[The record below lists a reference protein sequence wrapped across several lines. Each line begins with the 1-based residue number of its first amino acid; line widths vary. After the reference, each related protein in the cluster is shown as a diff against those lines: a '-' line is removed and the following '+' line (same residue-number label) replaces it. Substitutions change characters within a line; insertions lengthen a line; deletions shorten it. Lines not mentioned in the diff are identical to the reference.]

1 MKKWLLALGIIIL
14 LVGAYLLNSSGIIR
28 WQPLT
33 MIIAAIAGPV
43 KLFTSILGL
52 NADKIRKEHEET
64 RGQEHEYQAGIEGRV
79 QTSTENI
86 GRINQQIEVI
96 DQEIDALRRKR
107 ELVERQVAE
116 MSTREKQQAG
126 QQYFGN

>member
-1 MKKWLLALGIIIL
+1 MKKWLLALGLILL
-14 LVGAYLLNSSGIIR
+14 LVGAYFLHTSGIIR
-28 WQPLT
+28 WQPLA
-33 MIIAAIAGPV
+33 MILAAIAGPV

-52 NADKIRKEHEET
+52 NAEKIRKEHEKT
-64 RGQEHEYQAGIEGRV
+64 RAKEHDYQTGIEGRV

-86 GRINQQIEVI
+86 GRINQEIEVI
-96 DQEIDALRRKR
+96 NQEIDALRRKR

-116 MSTREKQQAG
+116 MSIEEKQQAG